1 MRKKV
6 AALLT
11 VSLLAVSLAGCSGGS
26 DKPAS
31 GGEAQAEEK
40 KMTEY
45 STVYTAEI
53 DTLNYLK
60 TTNSD
65 SIALFY
71 NILDGLVEFD
81 RFGEMIPC
89 IAEKWEVSDD
99 ELTYTFHL
107 RDDAK
112 WYDWKGNEVRNVKAQ
127 AFVDGI
133 KYHRTGK
140 DYRAMREASDALCR
154 EYGLSVIENPQPGI
168 AKHYGEWRA
177 EQENCHTWRGLI
189 KTDVD
194 KAILASMT
202 ERQFGDALKKK
213 GYEIKIGKDISVR
226 PQGKERFVRLVRN
239 FGEEYSLPRIRERI
253 ISHARVRP
261 MPEAEQRKQRE
272 EYRRGLSDTKKATGF
287 RALYYHYCYLLGFFP
302 QRKPEKQKRLHFLL
316 REDLLKMEAISE
328 EARLLDRCE
337 IDTAEQLSSYKA
349 ELEQR
354 IETASASRSTLY
366 RKQRSAAVRSDEEL
380 LASVKA
386 EIAALTA
393 ELKKLRKEVKLCEGI
408 ALRSGAIQ
416 EKIEAIEQ
424 DEQTREEDLRNEQ
437 FRRRGGTGR
446 SVKP

>member
-127 AFVDGI
+127 DFVDG
-133 KYHRTGK
+133 KLVPNT
-140 DYRAMREASDALCR
+140 EALCNHHHHDD
-154 EYGLSVIENPQPGI
+154 GHSCASHTCGS
-168 AKHYGEWRA
+168 GG
-177 EQENCHTWRGLI
+177 CH
-189 KTDVD
+189 
-194 KAILASMT
+194 A
-202 ERQFGDALKKK
+202 
-213 GYEIKIGKDISVR
+213 
-226 PQGKERFVRLVRN
+226 
-239 FGEEYSLPRIRERI
+239 
-253 ISHARVRP
+253 H
-261 MPEAEQRKQRE
+261 
-272 EYRRGLSDTKKATGF
+272 
-287 RALYYHYCYLLGFFP
+287 
-302 QRKPEKQKRLHFLL
+302 
-316 REDLLKMEAISE
+316 
-328 EARLLDRCE
+328 
-337 IDTAEQLSSYKA
+337 
-349 ELEQR
+349 
-354 IETASASRSTLY
+354 
-366 RKQRSAAVRSDEEL
+366 
-380 LASVKA
+380 
-386 EIAALTA
+386 
-393 ELKKLRKEVKLCEGI
+393 
-408 ALRSGAIQ
+408 
-416 EKIEAIEQ
+416 
-424 DEQTREEDLRNEQ
+424 
-437 FRRRGGTGR
+437 
-446 SVKP
+446 